1 MEEYN
6 MFFEKEK
13 KINKYVIMSKF
24 KGSSN
29 FFIEEQFDNLASAD
43 TYVKLMID
51 NEKNNRLEYF
61 LFEQSKDY
69 NYAETTQSI

>member
-1 MEEYN
+1 

-13 KINKYVIMSKF
+13 NINKYVIMTKF

-29 FFIEEQFDNLASAD
+29 FFIEQQFDNLQSAD

-51 NEKNNRLEYF
+51 NEKDKRLEYF

-69 NYAETTQSI
+69 NYDETTESI

>member
-1 MEEYN
+1 

-13 KINKYVIMSKF
+13 KINKYVIMTKF

-29 FFIEEQFDNLASAD
+29 FFIEQQFDNLQSAD
-43 TYVKLMID
+43 TYVKLMMD
-51 NEKNNRLEYF
+51 NEKDKRLEYF

-69 NYAETTQSI
+69 NYDETTESI

>member
-1 MEEYN
+1 

-24 KGSSN
+24 KVSSN
-29 FFIEEQFDNLASAD
+29 FFVEQQFDNLGSAD

-69 NYAETTQSI
+69 NYAEKNESI

>member
-1 MEEYN
+1 
-6 MFFEKEK
+6 MFFEKEKEK

-24 KGSSN
+24 KNSSN
-29 FFIEEQFDNLASAD
+29 FFVEQQFDNLNSAD

-69 NYAETTQSI
+69 NYEETTESI

>member
-1 MEEYN
+1 

-29 FFIEEQFDNLASAD
+29 FFIEEQFDNLTSAD

>member
-1 MEEYN
+1 
-6 MFFEKEK
+6 MFFEKEKEK

-24 KGSSN
+24 KNSSN
-29 FFIEEQFDNLASAD
+29 FFVEEQFDNLNSAD

-69 NYAETTQSI
+69 SYEETTESI

>member
-1 MEEYN
+1 

-13 KINKYVIMSKF
+13 KINKYVIMTKF

-29 FFIEEQFDNLASAD
+29 FFIEQQFDNLQSAD

-51 NEKNNRLEYF
+51 NEKDKRLEYF

-69 NYAETTQSI
+69 NYDETTESI